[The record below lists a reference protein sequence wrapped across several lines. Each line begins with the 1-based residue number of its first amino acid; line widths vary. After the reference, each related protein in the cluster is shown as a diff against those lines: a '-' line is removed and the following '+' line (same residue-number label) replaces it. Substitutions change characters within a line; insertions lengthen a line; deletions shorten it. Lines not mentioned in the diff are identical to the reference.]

1 MKRNNQRFF
10 TSALALA
17 LFCAAADLAVAQ
29 PPGYFGYQ
37 PARPGRARPSTYVGD
52 CRPPYP
58 PGYRHDL
65 QGWSSG
71 FTDRDFSCYRLQD
84 D

>member
-10 TSALALA
+10 ASAFALASI
-17 LFCAAADLAVAQ
+17 CAAADSAVAQ
-29 PPGYFGYQ
+29 SPGYYGYHAGRQ
-37 PARPGRARPSTYVGD
+37 GRARPTPYAGD

-65 QGWSSG
+65 QGWNTG